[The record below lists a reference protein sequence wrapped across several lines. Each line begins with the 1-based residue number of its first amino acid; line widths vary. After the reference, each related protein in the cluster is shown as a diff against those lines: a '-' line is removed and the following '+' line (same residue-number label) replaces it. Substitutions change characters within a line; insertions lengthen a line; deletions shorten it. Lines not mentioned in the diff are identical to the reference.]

1 MEETPFRVQKKL
13 YINISFALFVFGQAQ
28 SVKRRNRPLW
38 IAKDRLCVHSGR
50 RNRLESTLATL
61 SQAKTQGLSLG
72 GRLLMAE

>member
-1 MEETPFRVQKKL
+1 MF
-13 YINISFALFVFGQAQ
+13 YFGQAQ
-28 SVKRRNRPLW
+28 SVKRQNRPLW

-72 GRLLMAE
+72 GRLLMAAQDEANATRCGVFKAETVI